1 MGGPTGWDM
10 IERERYCPSCGE
22 ERTFSLAASMR
33 INLGLKSKWHCQDCD
48 YGFVQIDGAVDTGVD
63 A

>member
-1 MGGPTGWDM
+1 M